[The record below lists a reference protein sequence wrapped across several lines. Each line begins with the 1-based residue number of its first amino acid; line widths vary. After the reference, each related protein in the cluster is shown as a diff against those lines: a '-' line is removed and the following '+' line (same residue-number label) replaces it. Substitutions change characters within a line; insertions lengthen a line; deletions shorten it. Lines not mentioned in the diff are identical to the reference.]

1 MVAHSDTRPDQ
12 PGHRGFQ
19 ALACYPNRKN
29 RARLPSLVPFRQ
41 AFLTLLQRSAPES
54 SPRKNSRVV
63 PTLRLTAL
71 RARCPVL
78 GDDDLGPNEGRYVAM
93 TALVS
98 SDRNR
103 STGTRPRLRARGP
116 GLGKAFAKAQLSAG
130 TPLPHQGCV
139 FLSVNDRDKP
149 AALEVARSFH
159 QAGFQLVATPA
170 PPPRPSPAAAA
181 PSASG
186 HSSKSTPVGRPLR
199 PRRA

>member
-1 MVAHSDTRPDQ
+1 
-12 PGHRGFQ
+12 
-19 ALACYPNRKN
+19 
-29 RARLPSLVPFRQ
+29 
-41 AFLTLLQRSAPES
+41 
-54 SPRKNSRVV
+54 
-63 PTLRLTAL
+63 
-71 RARCPVL
+71 
-78 GDDDLGPNEGRYVAM
+78 M

-159 QAGFQLVATPA
+159 QAGFQLVAT
-170 PPPRPSPAAAA
+170 RGAAAEA
-181 PSASG
+181 LASR
-186 HSSKSTPVGRPLR
+186 RPALR
-199 PRRA
+199 VWSLQQIHTRGAAS